1 MSRQRRRTA
10 ASALVLA
17 ALVAGLALPAAAQA
31 TELVPGVSAPAVT
44 EPVLAPVV
52 APVVPPVEEVPPV
65 VEPEPEPEPETP
77 TVPSVPSEEPA
88 PEVPG
93 VPSQP
98 EQPTTPSEP
107 EPQPSTPTQPEQPAP
122 AQPTQPNQPT
132 QPSQPNQPAQPAPAQ
147 PQAPAGGN
155 AGGTATTEA
164 GTTAPRPSAPGRT
177 LLSTSAA
184 DPAAAPAP
192 VAEGQPV
199 AEAAAPAVSVYLTRD
214 AGVDPGALTV
224 DLARFYGVGA
234 AYAGFQRGE
243 SATGVLR
250 APDGTETPLTGDD
263 RQDGATTSTGSA
275 TVPASALSA
284 TGEYAITVTG
294 DRGST
299 ASTTFSLVA
308 STGPGVLVEPRDG
321 SGAETGAPRGAVW
334 GFDSGEAVTI
344 AAVTPTGV
352 KADLAVGALSVRVD
366 DLGWSD
372 LVLGDA
378 IVATPTA
385 PVYCLVATGTASGRT
400 AAVTVG
406 YPVDGVSADLPDA
419 AQVCGIAIATAGAE
433 PVLPSTEASG
443 QTAGVALT
451 IGAGALVAVILA
463 IVIANIVIRRRRE
476 YDDLFIGGPL
486 PHPTQE

>member
-31 TELVPGVSAPAVT
+31 TELVPGVSAPEVT
-44 EPVLAPVV
+44 EPVVAPVV

-122 AQPTQPNQPT
+122 EQPSQPTQPNQPA
-132 QPSQPNQPAQPAPAQ
+132 QPAQPDQPAPAQ
-147 PQAPAGGN
+147 PQAPAGGT

-164 GTTAPRPSAPGRT
+164 GATAPRPSAPGRT

-284 TGEYAITVTG
+284 TGEYSITVTG

-321 SGAETGAPRGAVW
+321 SGTETGAPRGAVW

-344 AAVTPTGV
+344 NAVTPTGV

-486 PHPTQE
+486 PHQTQE